1 MLLLSVVF
9 FFFFLLLLLLLFLFF
24 FDLSIKTRFNN
35 WDAAFLHAS
44 GTHIVVPVD
53 GRPNQC
59 LALWNPSE
67 GEQQA
72 GDQAFTA
79 TAKEK
84 PGQKVQVEDDT
95 HGLKHPETPNPSR
108 GF

>member
-1 MLLLSVVF
+1 M
-9 FFFFLLLLLLLFLFF
+9 
-24 FDLSIKTRFNN
+24 KTRFNN

-53 GRPNQC
+53 GRTNQC

-67 GEQQA
+67 GERQA

-84 PGQKVQVEDDT
+84 PGQKVPVEDCT

-108 GF
+108 DFY